1 MKIPS
6 QKKITRK
13 SVVNNGVS
21 NSILADRSKLSKE
34 LENLKNKMKEHF
46 RFFDNHSPQLKKR

>member
-1 MKIPS
+1 MKVPS

-13 SVVNNGVS
+13 SIGATIGVS
-21 NSILADRSKLSKE
+21 NSILADRSKLSRE

-46 RFFDNHSPQLKKR
+46 RFFDNHSP